1 MDEAEDSKCQTMKD
15 TRKRRTFSNDQ
26 AVGIN
31 TAMVVLVCRKTAASK
46 KEKKKEL
53 TRITWSIIVETH
65 PKLFFIFENRINH
78 SSKSLPARQRLH

>member
-31 TAMVVLVCRKTAASK
+31 TAMGALVCRKTAALR
-46 KEKKKEL
+46 KKKKKRADKNNLEYNCGNASQTL
-53 TRITWSIIVETH
+53 
-65 PKLFFIFENRINH
+65 
-78 SSKSLPARQRLH
+78 LHL